1 MSSAG
6 VMVSM
11 TPTSH
16 RNLVHEAPEAEQVI
30 KDQIDHGRLLS
41 EGDSQ

>member
-6 VMVSM
+6 VIVSI

-16 RNLVHEAPEAEQVI
+16 RDLVHETPEAEQVFE
-30 KDQIDHGRLLS
+30 DQIDHGRLLS